1 MLEKRKVAALGAEFL
16 GTGILTLMILSVQRS
31 TVGVPFFVAAGA
43 GLALAVVTYALH
55 EASGAHFNPALTF
68 ANWVARKVS
77 TVTGALYIVAQLL
90 GAWAAYWLYTYYVGS
105 SFQPIGSNF
114 AGRVLVA
121 ELVGTAVFSL
131 AVAAS
136 AARRNASG
144 SISFGGIAAFTGVA
158 YMLGIVAAS
167 PASIGLL
174 NPAVALGVR
183 AWVPWGTGVTGWG
196 TYVLGSVLGAVIG
209 TLIYLV
215 LFSNEPVTV
224 AAKASPAKKAVAKP
238 AARKRAP
245 ARRKK

>member
-1 MLEKRKVAALGAEFL
+1 
-16 GTGILTLMILSVQRS
+16 
-31 TVGVPFFVAAGA
+31 VAAGA

-77 TVTGALYIVAQLL
+77 TVTGALYILAQLL

-114 AGRVLVA
+114 AGRILVA
-121 ELVGTAVFSL
+121 EIVGTAILSIG
-131 AVAAS
+131 VAAAS
-136 AARRNASG
+136 SGRRSYEG
-144 SISFGGIAAFTGVA
+144 VAAFTGVS

-183 AWVPWGTGVTGWG
+183 AWVPWGSGVTGWG

-209 TLIYLV
+209 TLLYLI
-215 LFSNEPVTV
+215 LFTEAGVATV
-224 AAKASPAKKAVAKP
+224 GVKASAAKAKKAP
-238 AARKRAP
+238 ARKRAP